1 MNKKLNKILI
11 IVGILIIVIFTVFL
25 CIQYFTEDD
34 EYLYIPNNFI
44 PTYEFTGESEH
55 FKFNIGKV
63 YYGEDYSQIYIG
75 DFQQTEKIKNLKN
88 KTIKIYF
95 NDKLWAS
102 DKSSKYLNKLNK
114 TFYDVE
120 FGEAGATNCEI
131 GECEISYFS
140 ETSKETFKDAIRIEI
155 KYCLKNDKCETETFN
170 INYNN

>member
-75 DFQQTEKIKNLKN
+75 DFQQTEKIKNLN
-88 KTIKIYF
+88 T
-95 NDKLWAS
+95 
-102 DKSSKYLNKLNK
+102 
-114 TFYDVE
+114 
-120 FGEAGATNCEI
+120 
-131 GECEISYFS
+131 
-140 ETSKETFKDAIRIEI
+140 
-155 KYCLKNDKCETETFN
+155 
-170 INYNN
+170 

>member
-1 MNKKLNKILI
+1 MNKKLNKVLI
-11 IVGILIIVIFTVFL
+11 IVGILIIVIFIVFL
-25 CIQYFTEDD
+25 CIQYFTED
-34 EYLYIPNNFI
+34 EYLYVPNNFI
-44 PTYEFTGESEH
+44 PTYEFSGESEH

-102 DKSSKYLNKLNK
+102 DNSSKYLNKLNK

-120 FGEAGATNCEI
+120 FGEAGPSNCKI
-131 GECEISYFS
+131 GECEISYFT
-140 ETSKETFKDAIRIEI
+140 ETSKETFKDAIKIEI
-155 KYCLKNDKCETETFN
+155 KYCLKDTKCETETFN
-170 INYNN
+170 IKFNN